1 MNERRIKRLQELIK
15 ARVAEVVSFELSDPR
30 RGMITI
36 TRVGLDRE
44 VSHCKVYW
52 SVLGG
57 DKERKLNAKMLDHA
71 TAFVQR
77 EVAAVLHTRTVPK
90 VRFVFDESI
99 QGALRVQGIIDR
111 LREEREARGDEEAT
125 EGLVEGDEPAEGQSD
140 A

>member
-30 RGMITI
+30 RGLITI
-36 TRVGLDRE
+36 TKVELDRE
-44 VSHCKVYW
+44 VSHCKVFW

-57 DKERKLNAKMLDHA
+57 EKERKLNSKMLDHA

-90 VRFVFDESI
+90 VHFVFDESI
-99 QGALRVQGIIDR
+99 QGALRVQGIIDK
-111 LREEREARGDEEAT
+111 LREERDAREAEAGDRGEGEEP
-125 EGLVEGDEPAEGQSD
+125 GEGQ
-140 A
+140 ANA